1 MVKALLGREAFSPSP
16 TLFFPFLPLDL
27 CIYNN
32 DDGGGGGGGGDGFTF
47 TEFLLCVQKCDK
59 SFTFNNMNYHVIF
72 TRALQN

>member
-32 DDGGGGGGGGDGFTF
+32 DDGGGGGDSFTF

-59 SFTFNNMNYHVIF
+59 SFTFNHMNYHVIF
-72 TRALQN
+72 MTALQS